1 MWTKDRRMPLRHPL
15 SLLGVLALGVYD
27 PLLLCG
33 VGLLFIAV
41 EFLLSQ
47 GIGLMHQLV
56 MTASLVYFLGQIS
69 GA

>member
-1 MWTKDRRMPLRHPL
+1 MPLQHPVPL
-15 SLLGVLALGVYD
+15 MCVLALGVYD

-33 VGLLFIAV
+33 FGLLFIAV

-47 GIGLMHQLV
+47 GIGLVHQLV